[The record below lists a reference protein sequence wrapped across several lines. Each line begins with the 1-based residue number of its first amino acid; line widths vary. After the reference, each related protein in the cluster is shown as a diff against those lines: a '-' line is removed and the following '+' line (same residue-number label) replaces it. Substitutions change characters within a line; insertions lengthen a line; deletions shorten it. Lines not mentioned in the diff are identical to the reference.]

1 MRNTLE
7 QIKNL
12 NIGRHFVTEEQVK
25 EITRLLKLENMS
37 KAELNETRNQV
48 VKGFAELED
57 MQETFEEQMKYY
69 FTMSGTTAVIDHIL
83 FQKGWLY

>member
-12 NIGRHFVTEEQVK
+12 NIKRHVVTEEQIK
-25 EITRLLKLENMS
+25 EITRLLNLENMS
-37 KAELNETRNQV
+37 KAELNETRNNV
-48 VKGFAELED
+48 VRGFAELED
-57 MQETFEEQMKYY
+57 MQETFEEEMKYY
-69 FTMSGTTAVIDHIL
+69 LAMSGTTAVIDHML